1 MAAPVANEAQG
12 PQVPRPPQADVVQG
26 IVADQPPA
34 QPIPDAN
41 GLEVM
46 YLPLIHTSLALL
58 PLFMCTRR
66 RILICPFPAFPCV
79 VFVLHS
85 T

>member
-26 IVADQPPA
+26 IVADQPPS
-34 QPIPDAN
+34 QPIRDAN

-46 YLPLIHTSLALL
+46 CLPFFHTSLALL
-58 PLFMCTRR
+58 PLFICTRR

-85 T
+85 I

>member
-1 MAAPVANEAQG
+1 MAAPVANEAHG

-41 GLEVM
+41 WLEVM
-46 YLPLIHTSLALL
+46 CLP
-58 PLFMCTRR
+58 FF
-66 RILICPFPAFPCV
+66 ILR
-79 VFVLHS
+79 
-85 T
+85 

>member
-1 MAAPVANEAQG
+1 MAAPVPNEAQG
-12 PQVPRPPQADVVQG
+12 PKVPRPAQTDVVQG

-34 QPIPDAN
+34 QPISDAN

-46 YLPLIHTSLALL
+46 CLPFFLTSLALL

-66 RILICPFPAFPCV
+66 RILICLFPAFPCV

-85 T
+85 V